1 MSSESSASGR
11 LPVATT
17 SLPRKGP
24 PAASNTQ
31 ARKSML
37 SALLGE
43 VSAANSEADSKIN
56 ELNAARARNEE
67 LEADLQLTRES
78 LEAKTVALAEVT
90 GYKDQLSKDISSLR
104 LEHEKV
110 KEDLGVARSLLGDDD
125 AAFTQ
130 MMTELRAL
138 RAKLAGTVAKLT
150 PAKPTASSTDSST
163 APAAS

>member
-37 SALLGE
+37 AAMLGE
-43 VSAANSEADSKIN
+43 ATAARTEVENTVN
-56 ELNAARARNEE
+56 ELTTARTRVEE
-67 LEADLQLTRES
+67 LEAELSITQDQ
-78 LEAKTVALAEVT
+78 LEAKTTALAEVT
-90 GYKDQLSKDISSLR
+90 GYKDQLSSDIAELR

-110 KEDLGVARSLLGDDD
+110 KEELGIAHGILGENKEVFDKVM
-125 AAFTQ
+125 A
-130 MMTELRAL
+130 ELRGL
-138 RAKLAGTVAKLT
+138 RAKLAGTVAKL
-150 PAKPTASSTDSST
+150 PPTKSGTTSADTSS